1 MSNFVTHYTM
11 LDSLITSKTRLKLLL
26 KFFMNSNT
34 SSYLRSLAGEF
45 NESTNAVRVELNK
58 LSEAGI
64 LCMYPEGNTVMYQAN
79 QNHPLFGDI
88 SNIVKKYIGID
99 QIVDQVLAKLGDL
112 KLAFITG
119 DYAEGKDTGIIDL
132 VLVGKINKM
141 YVIRLIEKAEEIIHR
156 KIRFIILN
164 DAEYNQHFKNIAS
177 QKVLILFK

>member
-1 MSNFVTHYTM
+1 M

-26 KFFMNSNT
+26 KFFMNSST
-34 SSYLRSLAGEF
+34 KSYLRSLAEEF
-45 NESTNAVRVELNK
+45 NESTNAVRVELNR

-64 LCMYPEGNTVMYQAN
+64 LKGMPEGNTIMYRAN
-79 QNHPLFGDI
+79 QQHPLFSDI

-99 QIVDQVLAKLGDL
+99 QIIDQVISKLGDL

-132 VLVGKINKM
+132 VLVGDINKM
-141 YVIRLIEKAEEIIHR
+141 YMIDLVEKAESLIHR
-156 KIRFIILN
+156 KIRYIILN
-164 DAEYNQHFKNIAS
+164 DAEYEKNFAS